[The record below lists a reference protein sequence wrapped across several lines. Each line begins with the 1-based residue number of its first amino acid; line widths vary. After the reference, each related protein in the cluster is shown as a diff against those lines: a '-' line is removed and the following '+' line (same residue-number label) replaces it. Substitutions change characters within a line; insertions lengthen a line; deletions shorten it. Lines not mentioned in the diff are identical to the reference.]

1 LATIS
6 ICSRSIAESP
16 SLVHGSLIQVD
27 EVWSFVQK
35 KQARV
40 TAEDSADVGEAYTF
54 TALDAT

>member
-1 LATIS
+1 
-6 ICSRSIAESP
+6 
-16 SLVHGSLIQVD
+16 
-27 EVWSFVQK
+27 VWSFVQK